1 MLFNLLAGVGRQ
13 LQIQIFR
20 QKSENFFAFLIV
32 LMRFHPGFLPFS
44 NLNYAHN
51 ERPGRGPAQVMQFGF
66 D

>member
-1 MLFNLLAGVGRQ
+1 MGMTPWATVCF
-13 LQIQIFR
+13 
-20 QKSENFFAFLIV
+20 
-32 LMRFHPGFLPFS
+32 